1 MGEYINSQQIRFTTS
16 PTSCGVLELSHLP
29 DNTPTQMAF
38 SLANALYNKAN
49 ARPSAFVIW
58 SDLVN
63 LPQGWSRGETL
74 FSELESMNVGTV
86 TRTSQQINP
95 KTGNIIALFTLVI
108 DHAQFKAWFTEE
120 YTNRI
125 DVT

>member
-16 PTSCGVLELSHLP
+16 PTSCGVLELHHLP
-29 DNTPTQMAF
+29 DNTATQLAF

-58 SDLVN
+58 SDLVD
-63 LPQGWSRGETL
+63 GDIASRGERL
-74 FSELESMNVGTV
+74 FDELQSMQVGILFRSRDV
-86 TRTSQQINP
+86 INP
-95 KTGNIIALFTLVI
+95 KTGNTIALFSLTI
-108 DHAQFKAWFTEE
+108 NHDAFKAWFTEE

-125 DVT
+125 DVV